1 MPSLPLILGKCSF
14 LNLKLGAGGVLL
26 REFMQNPGSSTFTL
40 VSRVMDSVLKNT
52 EIHSVPP
59 PGHSQFSARCVNG
72 GQSSSL
78 QERLFLHALI
88 EQFCDCFSKPHSS
101 IPFC

>member
-59 PGHSQFSARCVNG
+59 QVTPS
-72 GQSSSL
+72 
-78 QERLFLHALI
+78 FLLDVSM
-88 EQFCDCFSKPHSS
+88 EDNLVPCRKGYFYMLS
-101 IPFC
+101 